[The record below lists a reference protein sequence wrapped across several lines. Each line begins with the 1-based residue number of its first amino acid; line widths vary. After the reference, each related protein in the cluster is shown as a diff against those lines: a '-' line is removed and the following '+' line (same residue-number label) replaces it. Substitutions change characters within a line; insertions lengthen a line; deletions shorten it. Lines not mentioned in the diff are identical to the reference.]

1 MVLIYIIYEKKG
13 LHLSR
18 KSAQTPILGHF
29 CFDNRTNDVQGQLL
43 KQFTY
48 AILELNAYEEPRWI
62 FPAWAWDVACSVV
75 FLYVFINTSVCL
87 FFCSNSEK
95 LYHVRFANWGVYII

>member
-1 MVLIYIIYEKKG
+1 MKKKKASICRKNLLRPLSWDTSVLIIE
-13 LHLSR
+13 
-18 KSAQTPILGHF
+18 Q
-29 CFDNRTNDVQGQLL
+29 RTNDVQGQLL